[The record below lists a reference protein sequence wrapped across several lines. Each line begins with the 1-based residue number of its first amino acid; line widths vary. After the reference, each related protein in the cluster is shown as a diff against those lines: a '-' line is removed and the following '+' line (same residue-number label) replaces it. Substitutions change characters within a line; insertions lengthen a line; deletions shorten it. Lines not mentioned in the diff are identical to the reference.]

1 MADNKMLE
9 EVVRQVLQSMVQ
21 GSGKNLSASMYQAPN
36 QGQIQ
41 TASAGLNPE
50 LDYPLVSK
58 RPELLKTPTGKKIA
72 EITLENVLNGGIKA
86 EDVRITPET
95 LRLQAE
101 IADGVGRYQFAA
113 NLRRAAELVAI
124 PDARVLEIYNALRPY
139 RSTKRELL
147 AIADEM
153 EAKYNA
159 KINAA
164 FVREAADVYERR
176 NRLRAE

>member
-101 IADGVGRYQFAA
+101 IADGVGRYQ
-113 NLRRAAELVAI
+113 
-124 PDARVLEIYNALRPY
+124 
-139 RSTKRELL
+139 
-147 AIADEM
+147 
-153 EAKYNA
+153 
-159 KINAA
+159 
-164 FVREAADVYERR
+164 
-176 NRLRAE
+176 

>member
-1 MADNKMLE
+1 MADNKVLE
-9 EVVRQVLQSMVQ
+9 DIVREVLKSMGQ
-21 GSGKNLSASMYQAPN
+21 GPGGAPAPGLYQAPAPQQF
-36 QGQIQ
+36 QGS
-41 TASAGLNPE
+41 AAGLNPE
-50 LDYPLVSK
+50 LDYPLAGK
-58 RPELLKTPTGKKIA
+58 RPELLQTPTGKKITD
-72 EITLENVLNGGIKA
+72 ITLENVLNGSIKA

-147 AIADEM
+147 AIADEL
-153 EAKYNA
+153 EAQYNA

-164 FVREAADVYERR
+164 FVREAAEVYERR
-176 NRLRAE
+176 SRLRAE